1 MRILVTGGA
10 GFIGSHL
17 CERLVS
23 EGHDVICLDNF
34 FTGRRENIFHLL
46 DNPRFELV
54 RHDVIEPIL
63 LEVDQIYN
71 LACPASPIHYQYNP
85 VKTVKTS
92 VMGMINM
99 LGLAKRVRARI
110 LQASTSEVYGDPL
123 VHPQPEEYWG
133 NVNPIGIRSCYDEGK
148 RIAET
153 LMMDYHRQNHV
164 DTRIARIFNT
174 YGPRMLENDGRVVS
188 NFVVQALRGQPL
200 TLYGAGDQTRSFC
213 YVDDLVK
220 ALMKLMNTDAL
231 HEPVNL
237 GNPAEFTIKQLASEV
252 MAVCKSKSELVHL
265 PLPADDPRQR
275 KPDITR
281 AQTLLGWTPTIQLR
295 AGLER
300 TVGYFGPRILGE
312 AAMR

>member
-17 CERLVS
+17 CERLIN
-23 EGHDVICLDNF
+23 EGHEVLCLDNF

-46 DNPRFELV
+46 DNQRFELL
-54 RHDVIEPIL
+54 RHDVTEPIL

-71 LACPASPIHYQYNP
+71 LACPASPVHYQYNP
-85 VKTVKTS
+85 VKTVKTNG
-92 VMGMINM
+92 MGAINM

-123 VHPQPEEYWG
+123 VHPQTEDYWG

-153 LMMDYHRQNHV
+153 LMMDYHRQNKV
-164 DTRIARIFNT
+164 DIRIARTFNT
-174 YGPRMLENDGRVVS
+174 YGPRMLEDDGRVVS
-188 NFVVQALRGQPL
+188 NFIVQALRGQAL
-200 TLYGAGDQTRSFC
+200 TLYGEGQQTRSFC
-213 YVDDLVK
+213 YVEDLIEG
-220 ALMKLMNTDAL
+220 LIRLMNVDGL

-237 GNPAEFTIKQLASEV
+237 GNPGEFTIMQLAEEV
-252 MAVCKSKSELVHL
+252 IKACDSKSGFTYL

-275 KPDITR
+275 KPDITH
-281 AQTLLGWTPTIQLR
+281 AQSALGWNPTIPLR
-295 AGLER
+295 DGLKR
-300 TVGYFGPRILGE
+300 TVEDFKARVNV
-312 AAMR
+312 